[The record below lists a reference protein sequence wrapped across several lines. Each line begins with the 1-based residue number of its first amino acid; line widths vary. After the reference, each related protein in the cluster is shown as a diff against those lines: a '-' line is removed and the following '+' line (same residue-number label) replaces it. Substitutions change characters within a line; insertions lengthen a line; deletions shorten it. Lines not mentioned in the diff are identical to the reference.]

1 MYCVFTR
8 NANFPMGYGWQPL
21 SYKPRSL
28 PQAIELL
35 RIYRANFPDNIYVLG
50 RDDAFGRPTLD
61 VESELRIT
69 ERLCQP
75 ITQDDVF
82 EMCG

>member
-1 MYCVFTR
+1 
-8 NANFPMGYGWQPL
+8 MGYGWQPL
-21 SYKPRSL
+21 SYAPRSL
-28 PQAIELL
+28 HDAVKLL
-35 RIYRANFPDNIYVLG
+35 HIYRANFPDNIYVLG

-61 VESELRIT
+61 VDSELRIT

-75 ITQDDVF
+75 ITQSDVF

>member
-1 MYCVFTR
+1 
-8 NANFPMGYGWQPL
+8 MGYGWQPL

-28 PQAIELL
+28 PQAVELL
-35 RIYRANFPDNIYVLG
+35 RIYRANFPDNIYALG

-61 VESELRIT
+61 VDSELAIT

-75 ITQDDVF
+75 ITQSDVF